1 MSSYFHQHQSLGH
14 QAVPAQAADPSVLS
28 GLSIAPAQLIDEL
41 SARITRRAVAVD
53 GFLDFYMQSAGGVIS
68 VSGGSLGGQVIQSV
82 PIPLVDQEF
91 VRSVIARL
99 DAIID
104 LDFRV
109 VDRAAAADIDLF
121 YDTGIDLGDQET
133 TLGLAVSSGR
143 DWELFVNY
151 PPLQDDEAYRRYVF
165 LHELGHALGL
175 EHAFDFSDGDVSQG
189 ITDPWSSHYPEETVM
204 AYRSPL
210 FGQWP
215 DFFTANDLN
224 ALAAIWGPEQ
234 QPLSSLG
241 EVREGADDSEAF
253 LGGLGENMIRSK
265 GGDDTVSGGL
275 GVDALFAGDG
285 DDWINGDQGDDRLD
299 GQLGDDLIHG
309 GLGNDWLNGGSGN
322 DWLSG
327 GADADA
333 FVLSEGFDVV
343 TDFDIFSG
351 DRVLVA
357 AGSEFRIRQVGADL
371 QVYADFGSLTLQN
384 VDGSMIPLSSLVQKI

>member
-1 MSSYFHQHQSLGH
+1 MFNHIWVTSCSNRSSRLKLEVLNILLSSYFHQHQSLGH
-14 QAVPAQAADPSVLS
+14 QVVPAQVADSSFWS

-41 SARITRRAVAVD
+41 SAGITRRAVAID
-53 GFLDFYMQSAGGVIS
+53 GFLDFYMQSAGGVVS

-99 DAIID
+99 DAVID

-175 EHAFDFSDGDVSQG
+175 EHAFDSSDGDVSQG
-189 ITDPWSSHYPEETVM
+189 ITDPWSSNYPEETVM

-210 FGQWP
+210 SGRWP
-215 DFFTANDLN
+215 NFFTANDLN

-234 QPLSSLG
+234 QQLSSLG

-253 LGGLGENMIRSK
+253 LGGM
-265 GGDDTVSGGL
+265 
-275 GVDALFAGDG
+275 G

-327 GADADA
+327 GVGADA

-343 TDFDIFSG
+343 TDFDFFSG

-357 AGSEFRIRQVGADL
+357 SGSEFRIRQVGADL
-371 QVYADFGSLTLQN
+371 QVSADIGSLTLQN
-384 VDGSMIPLSSLVQKI
+384 VDGSMIPLTSLVQKI

>member
-1 MSSYFHQHQSLGH
+1 MSSYFHQHQLLGD
-14 QAVPAQAADPSVLS
+14 QAVPSQSADLSLLS

-41 SARITRRAVAVD
+41 SARITRRAVAND
-53 GFLDFYMQSAGGVIS
+53 GFLDFYMQSAGGAVS
-68 VSGGSLGGQVIQSV
+68 VSGGTLGGQVIQSL

-91 VRSVIARL
+91 VRSVITRL
-99 DAIID
+99 DAVID

-143 DWELFVNY
+143 GWELFVNY
-151 PPLQDDEAYRRYVF
+151 LPLQDDEAYRRYVF

-175 EHAFDFSDGDVSQG
+175 EHAFDSSDGDVTKG
-189 ITDPWSSHYPEETVM
+189 ITDPWSSNYPEETVM

-210 FGQWP
+210 FGRWP

-224 ALAAIWGPEQ
+224 ALTAIWGPEQ
-234 QPLSSLG
+234 QQLSSLG
-241 EVREGADDSEAF
+241 EVREGGDYSEAF
-253 LGGLGENMIRSK
+253 LGGSGGDMIRSK
-265 GGDDTVSGGL
+265 DGDDKVSGGL
-275 GVDALFAGDG
+275 GVDALFVGDG
-285 DDWINGDQGDDRLD
+285 DNWINGDQGDDRLD

-309 GLGNDWLNGGSGN
+309 GMGNDWLNGGSGN

-327 GADADA
+327 GDGADA

-343 TDFDIFSG
+343 TDFDFFSG
-351 DRVLVA
+351 DRVLIA
-357 AGSEFRIRQVGADL
+357 PGSEFRIRQVGSDL
-371 QVYADFGSLTLQN
+371 QVSADFGSLSLQN
-384 VDGSMIPLSSLVQKI
+384 VDGSMIPLSSLVQQV

>member
-14 QAVPAQAADPSVLS
+14 QVVPAQAADPSVLS

-41 SARITRRAVAVD
+41 SAGITRRAVAID
-53 GFLDFYMQSAGGVIS
+53 GFLDFYMQSAGGVVS

-99 DAIID
+99 DAVID

-121 YDTGIDLGDQET
+121 YDTGIDLGDQEI

-151 PPLQDDEAYRRYVF
+151 PPLQNDEAYRRYVF

-175 EHAFDFSDGDVSQG
+175 EHAFDSSDGDVSQG
-189 ITDPWSSHYPEETVM
+189 ITDPWSSNYPEETVM

-210 FGQWP
+210 SGRWP

-253 LGGLGENMIRSK
+253 LGSL
-265 GGDDTVSGGL
+265 
-275 GVDALFAGDG
+275 G

-327 GADADA
+327 GVGADA

-343 TDFDIFSG
+343 TDFDFFSG

-357 AGSEFRIRQVGADL
+357 SGSEFRIRQVGADL

-384 VDGSMIPLSSLVQKI
+384 VDGSMIALSSLVQQI

>member
-1 MSSYFHQHQSLGH
+1 MSSYFHQHQSLGRH
-14 QAVPAQAADPSVLS
+14 AVPSQAADPSLLS

-41 SARITRRAVAVD
+41 SARITRRAVATD
-53 GFLDFYMQSAGGVIS
+53 GFLDFYMQSAGGDVS
-68 VSGGSLGGQVIQSV
+68 VSGGSLGGQVIQSL

-99 DAIID
+99 DAVID

-151 PPLQDDEAYRRYVF
+151 LPLQDDEAYRRYVF

-175 EHAFDFSDGDVSQG
+175 EHAFDSSDGDVSKG
-189 ITDPWSSHYPEETVM
+189 ITDPWSSNYPEETVM

-210 FGQWP
+210 FGRWP

-234 QPLSSLG
+234 QQLSSLG
-241 EVREGADDSEAF
+241 EGREGGDYSEAF
-253 LGGLGENMIRSK
+253 LGGMGDDMIRSK
-265 GGDDTVSGGL
+265 GGDDKVSGGL
-275 GVDALFAGDG
+275 GVDALFAG

-327 GADADA
+327 GVGADA

-343 TDFDIFSG
+343 TDFDFFSG

-357 AGSEFRIRQVGADL
+357 SGSEFRIRQVGADL
-371 QVYADFGSLTLQN
+371 QVSADFGSLNLQN
-384 VDGSMIPLSSLVQKI
+384 VDGSMIPLSSLVQRI

>member
-1 MSSYFHQHQSLGH
+1 MSSYFHPNQSLGPL
-14 QAVPAQAADPSVLS
+14 AVSAQAADPSFWS
-28 GLSIAPAQLIDEL
+28 GPSIAPAQLIDEL
-41 SARITRRAVAVD
+41 SARITRRAVAID
-53 GFLDFYMQSAGGVIS
+53 GFLDFYMHSAGGVVS

-82 PIPLVDQEF
+82 PIPSVDQEF

-99 DAIID
+99 DAVID
-104 LDFRV
+104 LDFRF

-121 YDTGIDLGDQET
+121 YDAGIDLGDQEA

-175 EHAFDFSDGDVSQG
+175 EHAFDSSDGDVTQG
-189 ITDPWSSHYPEETVM
+189 ITDPWSSNYPEETVM

-210 FGQWP
+210 FGRWP

-234 QPLSSLG
+234 QQLSSLG
-241 EVREGADDSEAF
+241 EVREGGDYSEAF
-253 LGGLGENMIRSK
+253 LGGLGDDMIRSK
-265 GGDDTVSGGL
+265 GGDDKVSGGL
-275 GVDALFAGDG
+275 GVDALFAGEG

-327 GADADA
+327 GVGADA

-343 TDFDIFSG
+343 TDFDFFSG

-357 AGSEFRIRQVGADL
+357 SGSEFKIRQVGADL
-371 QVYADFGSLTLQN
+371 QVSADFGSLNLQN
-384 VDGSMIPLSSLVQKI
+384 VDGSMIPISSLVQQI

>member
-1 MSSYFHQHQSLGH
+1 M
-14 QAVPAQAADPSVLS
+14 S

-41 SARITRRAVAVD
+41 SVSITRRAVVID
-53 GFLDFYMQSAGGVIS
+53 GFLDFYMQSAGGVVN
-68 VSGGSLGGQVIQSV
+68 VSGGSSGGQVIQSV

-133 TLGLAVSSGR
+133 TLGLAVSSGQ

-175 EHAFDFSDGDVSQG
+175 EHAFDSSDGDVSLG
-189 ITDPWSSHYPEETVM
+189 ITDPWSSNYPEETVM

-234 QPLSSLG
+234 QQLSSLG
-241 EVREGADDSEAF
+241 EAREGGDYSEAF
-253 LGGLGENMIRSK
+253 LGGLGDDMIRSK
-265 GGDDTVSGGL
+265 GGDDIVSGGL

-299 GQLGDDLIHG
+299 GQLGDDWIHG

-327 GADADA
+327 GVGADA

-343 TDFDIFSG
+343 TDFDFFSG

-357 AGSEFRIRQVGADL
+357 SGSEFRILQVGADL
-371 QVYADFGSLTLQN
+371 QVSADFGSLNLQN
-384 VDGSMIPLSSLVQKI
+384 VDRSMIPLSSLVQQI